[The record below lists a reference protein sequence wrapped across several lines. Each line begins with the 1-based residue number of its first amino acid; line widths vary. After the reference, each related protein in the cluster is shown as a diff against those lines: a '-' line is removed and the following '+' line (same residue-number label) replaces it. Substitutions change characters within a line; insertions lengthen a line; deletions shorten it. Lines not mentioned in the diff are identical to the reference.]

1 MAYATGLANTLG
13 DLVSAIQSA
22 CTNNGWT
29 LSGEVL
35 HKDDVHVRIQVAGET
50 VTFLGGTGID
60 GENEITGSGPTIVR
74 MHALAQAFTF
84 PLTYEVHILTDP
96 DEVYVII
103 NYAVDFYQWAAWG
116 QSTVEGLPG
125 TGVWYAASC
134 NAGGA
139 TAISIAAFGTQLG
152 SSNGLQH
159 PALLA
164 TSSTSGVGNN
174 NQNGYVQHGLDS
186 EAWNPANPSNN
197 NGLHGYTAL
206 HPLLS
211 LLPNSWNDQTLL
223 LPVVAYRLRSGNKVS
238 LVADLAHARHCRID
252 FHDPGDI
259 ITLGE
264 DQWRVY
270 PCYRKD
276 VANRDGGNFIQHS
289 GTLGFAVRY
298 TGT

>member
-35 HKDDVHVRIQVAGET
+35 HKDDVHVRIQVVGET

-60 GENEITGSGPTIVR
+60 GENELTGSGPNIVR
-74 MHALAQAFTF
+74 MRALEQAFTF

-134 NAGGA
+134 HANSS
-139 TAISIAAFGTQLG
+139 TNAISIAPQLG
-152 SSNGLQH
+152 SAINGGNN

-164 TSSTSGVGNN
+164 TSSAGGLSNDT
-174 NQNGYVQHGLDS
+174 QNGYVQHGLDS
-186 EAWNPANPSNN
+186 EAWNPANPAND

-223 LPVVAYRLRSGNKVS
+223 LPVVAYRLRSGSKVS

-264 DQWRVY
+264 DRWRVY

-276 VANRDGGNFIQHS
+276 VANRNGGNGIQHS